1 MEYNKSLSARI
12 KRHNKQGFKG
22 EGNHKMFS
30 SVSGDYTSMTQ
41 NYRCYKYLDKDPY
54 HINLVNRAKKLGL
67 RHAGSKTVRQLK
79 RFY

>member
-12 KRHNKQGFKG
+12 KRRNKQGFKG
-22 EGNHKMFS
+22 EGNHKRF
-30 SVSGDYTSMTQ
+30 VRVFGDYTSITQ
-41 NYRCYKYLDKDPY
+41 NYKDLDKDLY

-67 RHAGSKTVRQLK
+67 KHAGSKTVRQLK